1 MIKTIKKACPIIGR
15 KGLRMPKINKVV
27 TTVWYNKK
35 NMKALRNV
43 FPTAKFVWVP
53 FYDKEMLEKEARD
66 ADAAI
71 LLGDVD
77 ACLLGENTLKWIFC
91 DHAGLNG
98 SARPEVFARGI
109 PVTGAGGRSAPV
121 LAEHAIYFMLQSC
134 YHTKELL
141 AAQANRQWGVE
152 GMQSWRGLYGRTV
165 GIIGLGNN
173 GKQLATRCHAFGMRV
188 LSYNLNAVPGF
199 DFIEKQYTIDNGD
212 TLDELLAESDFIVLC
227 IALNDKTF
235 HMINKETLAKVK
247 KGAFL
252 VNMARG
258 GVVCTEDMIE
268 ALQNGTLSGAGLDVF
283 EEQPLSP
290 ESPLWTM
297 PNVYITPHST
307 PQVPDRAAASIEI
320 IRENARRFE
329 AGEPLLNLMR
339 PSDAMDNKKAEG
351 GWARMMNAKLTKEQ
365 LAQVDFD
372 KYLGE
377 RGWRDPSEWM

>member
-1 MIKTIKKACPIIGR
+1 
-15 KGLRMPKINKVV
+15 MPKIKKVV
-27 TTVWYNKK
+27 TTVWYNKR
-35 NMKALRNV
+35 NMAALRRV
-43 FPTAKFVWVP
+43 FPEAAFVWVP
-53 FYDKEMLEKEARD
+53 FYDKEALEREARD

-77 ACLLGENTLKWIFC
+77 NCLLGENTLQWIFC

-121 LAEHAIYFMLQSC
+121 LAEHCIYFMLQSC
-134 YHTKELL
+134 YHTRELL
-141 AAQANRQWGVE
+141 KAQENRQWGVE
-152 GMQSWRGLYGRTV
+152 GMQQWRGLYGRTV

-173 GKQLATRCHAFGMRV
+173 GKQLADRLRPFGMRI
-188 LSYNLNAVPGF
+188 LSYNLDPVPGY
-199 DFIEKQYTIDNGD
+199 DYIEKQYTIRNGD
-212 TLDELLAESDFIVLC
+212 TVDELLKESDFIVLT
-227 IALNDKTF
+227 IALNDATYHMLNRKTF
-235 HMINKETLAKVK
+235 KKVK

-268 ALQNGTLSGAGLDVF
+268 ALNDGTLSGAGLDVF
-283 EEQPLSP
+283 EEQPLSAD
-290 ESPLWTM
+290 SPLWTM

-339 PSDAMDNKKAEG
+339 PSDAMDGKKAEG
-351 GWARMMNAKLTKEQ
+351 GWARLMNANMTKEQ
-365 LAQVDFD
+365 LKQIDFD